1 MGVVPG
7 TGLWK
12 LELGGDSGCGLVD
25 YNVALV
31 YTAVIGRMRLESC
44 WSKVIQK
51 SWVRIPI
58 DFMSFH
64 DVLLKCMML

>member
-12 LELGGDSGCGLVD
+12 LELGGDSGCGVVD

-31 YTAVIGRMRLESC
+31 HTAVSGRMRLESC

-51 SWVRIPI
+51 KLGKNSYRFYVIP
-58 DFMSFH
+58 
-64 DVLLKCMML
+64 